1 MAKKNNTPSV
11 MEVDTT
17 KQLEEILGNVMG
29 DFNSARKYV
38 KDNYQ
43 SVWDNCF
50 KSYNGIRSSHG
61 YDGVADEFTPETF
74 SIVESLKASI
84 AGSKPKFKFIP
95 LREDQEQDTTVINSL
110 IDYYWSQ
117 NNMTEKMLNWV
128 GDMIVYGNGIFYVTW
143 NGDRPHVQHI
153 PLSDFFV
160 DPAATHMNRP
170 EDPGYPRYAGYR
182 YLTSLKQLEDEMVP
196 GEDGSLENK
205 YKNLSNI
212 TKDSKT
218 DDTTDKDRKEMF
230 IGSTYGK
237 DAIKEQVEVITYY
250 TAKKKIMVANRDTV
264 IFSEDNPFYRSES
277 KETIETMVNGVP
289 MRGTRTIPEIKGF
302 LPFAILRNY
311 VDTSLF
317 FARGDV
323 EVILPTQ
330 EALNDTAS
338 QKRDNLAYV
347 LNNMWQIDP
356 RFKHLAE
363 QIESEPG
370 AIFPIP
376 KGALTPIEKQD
387 ISPSADMEIQRLT
400 QSMRS
405 ATAADAAVQGI
416 SQKFSRTTAT
426 EVQAQLNQAS
436 MRFTTK
442 VQTLEDEGFAQ
453 LARII
458 FKMVQ
463 IFVTDKISVRQLGPD
478 GVKWSKFNPEIYWGE
493 YQPRVILESTAN
505 AEKTALAQSISAVL
519 QFGLNNPLVNQTE
532 LLRQAFTAMLDLP
545 DEDIQKLIT
554 PPAAPMMGPD
564 GQAVDP
570 ALTQGGA
577 TMTPGAHALMTQDP
591 NAQMPSLD
599 SAGYKSFGDTTRGKS
614 AQSGRQGGG
623 GAASASNN
631 APKPKK
637 SQPSTTLSAS
647 SKAK

>member
-1 MAKKNNTPSV
+1 MAKKNNTPAVVEADEKKKLDELLGSV
-11 MEVDTT
+11 
-17 KQLEEILGNVMG
+17 LG
-29 DFNSARKYV
+29 DFQKARDYV

-43 SVWDNCF
+43 SIWDDCF
-50 KSYNGIRSSHG
+50 KSYNGIRSRRG
-61 YDGVADEFTPETF
+61 YSGVADEFTPETF

-95 LREDQEQDTTVINSL
+95 LREDQEQDTEIINEL
-110 IDYYWSQ
+110 VDFYWSQ

-128 GDMIVYGNGIFYVTW
+128 GDMVIYGNGIM
-143 NGDRPHVQHI
+143 HVSWDGEKPLIQHI

-160 DPAATHMNRP
+160 DPAAVHMNRP
-170 EDPGYPRYAGYR
+170 EEPGYPRYAGYR
-182 YLTSLKQLEDEMVP
+182 YLTSLKQLEEEMVP
-196 GEDGSLENK
+196 SDDGKLEPK
-205 YKNLSNI
+205 YKNLDMI
-212 TKDSKT
+212 TKDAKT
-218 DDTTDKDRKEMF
+218 DDDTDKDRKESF

-237 DAIKEQVEVITYY
+237 DAVKEQVEVIVYY
-250 TAKKKIMVANRDTV
+250 TRRKKIMIANRSAV
-264 IFSEDNPFYRSES
+264 IFNEDNPYQRSES
-277 KETIETMVNGVP
+277 TRRVTTVVDGEKVV
-289 MRGTRTIPEIKGF
+289 GTEVIPEIKGF

-311 VDTSLF
+311 VDSNLF

-387 ISPSADMEIQRLT
+387 ISPSADTEIQRLT

-405 ATAADAAVQGI
+405 ATAADAAVQGTA
-416 SQKFSRTTAT
+416 QKFSRTTAT

-442 VQTLEDEGFAQ
+442 VQNLEDEGFAQ

-458 FKMVQ
+458 FKMIQ
-463 IFVTDKISVRQLGPD
+463 IFVTDEISVRQLGPE
-478 GVKWSKFNPEIYWGE
+478 GVAWADFDPRRYWGE
-493 YQPRVILESTAN
+493 YQPRVVLESTVKQ
-505 AEKTALAQSISAVL
+505 EKQAQAQQMQMAA
-519 QFGLNNPLVNQTE
+519 QFSLNNPLVNQQAFLRRFYEVLFTDMSEDDINE
-532 LLRQAFTAMLDLP
+532 LLQVP
-545 DEDIQKLIT
+545 QPI
-554 PPAAPMMGPD
+554 MGPD

-570 ALTQGGA
+570 ALQQGDAVVTPEAAARLRGELPAEGQGSFNNTARGRA
-577 TMTPGAHALMTQDP
+577 T
-591 NAQMPSLD
+591 
-599 SAGYKSFGDTTRGKS
+599 
-614 AQSGRQGGG
+614 QSGTQGGG
-623 GAASASNN
+623 GADTNGANIRRIRSKQA
-631 APKPKK
+631 
-637 SQPSTTLSAS
+637 STTLDAS
-647 SKAK
+647 SRPRT